1 MRFTDRSIAA
11 LKPKATLYEVWED
24 GRTGLGVRVSPKGRK
39 SWNYMYRFNGKARRM
54 TLGTYPAV
62 SLASA
67 RVKHASAKELLAKGT
82 DPGALHVEKRRAE
95 RLAETVND
103 IAEEYLEKW
112 ARPRKR
118 SAGEDERILNKDVLP
133 AWGTRKA
140 KDIRRRDVIL
150 LLDTIVERGA
160 PIGANR
166 TLGVIRRMFN
176 FAISR
181 DLLDTTPVAMVR
193 PPAKENQRERVLS
206 PEEIRIFWKG
216 LDEGP
221 ISPGICLALKLQ
233 LVTAQRKGESIGAAL
248 SEFDLEEEKVW
259 IIPPERS
266 KNGKTHRVPLTP
278 LAVTLIEQARAVARQ
293 DEIARAKNLPGAEA
307 REPKWLFPS
316 PRGDVPVKPQA
327 VNQALYRACMPI
339 DERPK
344 AARLSKKPA
353 IGLTGIVPHDLRRT
367 AASNMAALGINRLV
381 ISKIL
386 NHVENS
392 VTAIYDRH
400 GYDAEKRHALE
411 AWAAHLEG
419 ILSGKPKAADNVIRL
434 ATAGETA

>member
-11 LKPKATLYEVWED
+11 LKPKAKLYEVWED
-24 GRTGLGVRVSPKGRK
+24 GRTGLGLRVSPKGRK
-39 SWNYMYRFNGKARRM
+39 SWNYMYRFDGKARRM

-67 RVKHASAKELLAKGT
+67 NVKHANAKELLTKGT

-95 RLAETVND
+95 RQAETVSD

-118 SAGEDERILNKDVLP
+118 SAGEDERILRKDVLP
-133 AWGTRKA
+133 AWGKRKA

-160 PIGANR
+160 PIAANR
-166 TLGVIRRMFN
+166 TLGVVRRMFN

-181 DLLDTTPVAMVR
+181 DLLDTTPVAMVK

-248 SEFDLEEEKVW
+248 SEFDLKEEKVW
-259 IIPPERS
+259 IIPPERA
-266 KNGKTHRVPLTP
+266 KNGKTHRVPLSP
-278 LAVTLIEQARAVARQ
+278 LAVSLIE
-293 DEIARAKNLPGAEA
+293 EA
-307 REPKWLFPS
+307 QTLAGDSQWLFPS

-339 DERPK
+339 AERPK

-386 NHVENS
+386 NHVETS

-400 GYDAEKRHALE
+400 GYDTEKRHALE

-419 ILSGKPKAADNVIRL
+419 ILSGKPKADNVVTL
-434 ATAGETA
+434 AAAGEAQ

>member
-1 MRFTDRSIAA
+1 
-11 LKPKATLYEVWED
+11 
-24 GRTGLGVRVSPKGRK
+24 
-39 SWNYMYRFNGKARRM
+39 MYRFAGKARRM
-54 TLGTYPAV
+54 TLGTYSAV

-67 RVKHASAKELLAKGT
+67 HVKHANAKELLAKGA
-82 DPGALHVEKRRAE
+82 DPGALHVEKRQAE
-95 RLAETVND
+95 RQAETVTD

-118 SAGEDERILNKDVLP
+118 SAGEDERILRKDVLP
-133 AWGTRKA
+133 VWGKRKA

-160 PIGANR
+160 PIAANR

-181 DLLDTTPVAMVR
+181 DLLNTTPVAMVK

-206 PEEIRIFWKG
+206 PEEMRVFWKG

-233 LVTAQRKGESIGAAL
+233 LVAAQRKGELIGAAL

-259 IIPPERS
+259 IIPPERA
-266 KNGKTHRVPLTP
+266 KNGKTHRVPLSP
-278 LAVTLIEQARAVARQ
+278 LAISLIEDARALA
-293 DEIARAKNLPGAEA
+293 DGSE
-307 REPKWLFPS
+307 WLFPS
-316 PRGDVPVKPQA
+316 PKGDIPVKPQA
-327 VNQALYRACMPI
+327 VNQALYRACLPI
-339 DERPK
+339 AERPK
-344 AARLSKKPA
+344 AARLSNKPT

-367 AASNMAALGINRLV
+367 AASGMAALGINRLV

-386 NHVENS
+386 NHVESS
-392 VTAIYDRH
+392 VTSIYDRH
-400 GYDAEKRHALE
+400 GYNAEKRHALE
-411 AWAAHLEG
+411 SWANHLES
-419 ILSGKPKAADNVIRL
+419 ILSGKPKTDNVVTL
-434 ATAGETA
+434 ATVAEAP

>member
-1 MRFTDRSIAA
+1 M
-11 LKPKATLYEVWED
+11 
-24 GRTGLGVRVSPKGRK
+24 
-39 SWNYMYRFNGKARRM
+39 
-54 TLGTYPAV
+54 
-62 SLASA
+62 
-67 RVKHASAKELLAKGT
+67 VK
-82 DPGALHVEKRRAE
+82 
-95 RLAETVND
+95 
-103 IAEEYLEKW
+103 
-112 ARPRKR
+112 
-118 SAGEDERILNKDVLP
+118 
-133 AWGTRKA
+133 
-140 KDIRRRDVIL
+140 
-150 LLDTIVERGA
+150 
-160 PIGANR
+160 
-166 TLGVIRRMFN
+166 
-176 FAISR
+176 
-181 DLLDTTPVAMVR
+181 

-206 PEEIRIFWKG
+206 PREIRAFWKG

-259 IIPPERS
+259 VIPPERS

-278 LAVTLIEQARAVARQ
+278 LAVSLIEEARAVARQ
-293 DEIARAKNLPGAEA
+293 AEVARAKKLPGAEA
-307 REPKWLFPS
+307 REPEWLFPS
-316 PRGDVPVKPQA
+316 PRGDIPVKPQA

-339 DERPK
+339 AERPK

-367 AASNMAALGINRLV
+367 AASNMAALRINRLV

-411 AWAAHLEG
+411 AWAAHLES
-419 ILSGKPKAADNVIRL
+419 ILSGKPKADNVVTL
-434 ATAGETA
+434 ATASEAQ